1 MGRGGKKKKKKDE
14 TVGGKLNR
22 FTDTREICRNGKQ
35 ASWKNVVERKINKM
49 GKNEKEAKEGQKKVL
64 TRILEAAE
72 NQTRQ
77 QTKISSSRDA
87 TTFL

>member
-1 MGRGGKKKKKKDE
+1 MGRGGKRKKKKDE

-35 ASWKNVVERKINKM
+35 ASWKNVVEEKSTKWGKM
-49 GKNEKEAKEGQKKVL
+49 KKKQTEGQKKVL